1 MNNVVLFVWRE
12 STSPLSPMM
21 SEKEEGCRRQG
32 FMRGEKGF
40 LRAPFRSISRVQ
52 KEKARLLSPQQH
64 GKGNMHRVSTAEI
77 ASMNTE

>member
-1 MNNVVLFVWRE
+1 MLFYFFFWRE
-12 STSPLSPMM
+12 FASLLSPMM
-21 SEKEEGCRRQG
+21 SEKEEGCRSQG
-32 FMRGEKGF
+32 FMRGEKRLF
-40 LRAPFRSISRVQ
+40 ESLFRSISRIQ